1 MLLLKLPPVMYLLN
15 YLKVEGRILFIIFFN
30 VIRLKDKQIRNKQ
43 QHFLQS
49 VNIDALCWFE
59 NISVLGNS
67 SECIALVPWCCNRNA
82 FENFSILF
90 LLRFYCFM
98 KVDCIWKKCWDEILV
113 IEKIW
118 ILITS
123 SLLTFASPKKTL
135 LRNERKSKSN
145 LTQMTHLTNCNN
157 R

>member
-1 MLLLKLPPVMYLLN
+1 MYLLN
-15 YLKVEGRILFIIFFN
+15 YLKVESRILFIIFFN

-43 QHFLQS
+43 LHFLQS

-59 NISVLGNS
+59 NISLLDNR
-67 SECIALVPWCCNRNA
+67 SECNALVPWFCNRNV
-82 FENFSILF
+82 FENFVLLF
-90 LLRFYCFM
+90 LVSFYCFM